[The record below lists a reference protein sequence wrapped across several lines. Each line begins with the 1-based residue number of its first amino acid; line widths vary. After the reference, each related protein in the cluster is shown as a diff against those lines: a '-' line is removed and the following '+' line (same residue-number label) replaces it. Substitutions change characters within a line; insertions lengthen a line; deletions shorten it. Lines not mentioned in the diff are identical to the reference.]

1 MNPQEKFNKAKN
13 LHLSGNYL
21 EAQKIYIEL
30 IKNNKDNFLLHNLIG
45 TTYLQA
51 KNYDLAIQH
60 IDISIKINPNFPDN
74 YNNKGIALAEKK
86 EFSKAIK
93 NYDQA

>member
-30 IKNNKDNFLLHNLIG
+30 IKNNNKWIMPECTNHI
-45 TTYLQA
+45 TTA
-51 KNYDLAIQH
+51 
-60 IDISIKINPNFPDN
+60 
-74 YNNKGIALAEKK
+74 
-86 EFSKAIK
+86 
-93 NYDQA
+93 